1 MSKNRRT
8 IILIFIAIVVL
19 VVVVWWLFTKFQK
32 PPTVISPGQD
42 VPAAVEVIG
51 PDDSDIQEE
60 LNKQISG
67 KSDQEVSD
75 QAKII
80 AAGRFFVERYGSF
93 SSQANWQNLSD
104 VKPVVT
110 RQLWDEFENLIA
122 KNPIDSEGKYYS
134 LTTKVLSLRLVTQ
147 ADSLATIEVKTQK
160 QETNGSESRI
170 FYQDVTVNLVKD
182 GEQWIVNDFDWGE
195 ERQ

>member
-8 IILIFIAIVVL
+8 IILIFIAVVVL

-32 PPTVISPGQD
+32 PPTVIPPGQD
-42 VPAAVEVIG
+42 IPVAVEVTG

-80 AAGRFFVERYGSF
+80 ASGRFFVERYGSF

-104 VKPVVT
+104 IRPVVT

-122 KNPIDSEGKYYS
+122 KNPIDSEGEYYS
-134 LTTKVLSLRLVTQ
+134 LTTKVLSIRLVTQ
-147 ADSLATIEVKTQK
+147 ADSLATIEAKTQK

-182 GEQWIVNDFDWGE
+182 GDGWLVSDFDLGE
-195 ERQ
+195 ERR

>member
-8 IILIFIAIVVL
+8 IILIFVAVIVL

-32 PPTVISPGQD
+32 PPTVIPPGQD
-42 VPAAVEVIG
+42 IPAAVEVTG
-51 PDDSDIQEE
+51 PDDSDIQDE
-60 LNKQISG
+60 LNKQIIG

-104 VKPVVT
+104 VKTVVT

-122 KNPIDSEGKYYS
+122 KNPIDSEGEYYS
-134 LTTKVLSLRLVTQ
+134 LTTKVLSIRLVTH
-147 ADSLATIEVKTQK
+147 ADSLATIGVKTQK
-160 QETNGSESRI
+160 QEINGSESRI
-170 FYQDVTVNLVKD
+170 FYQDITVHFVKD
-182 GEQWIVNDFDWGE
+182 SDSWLVSDFNWGE